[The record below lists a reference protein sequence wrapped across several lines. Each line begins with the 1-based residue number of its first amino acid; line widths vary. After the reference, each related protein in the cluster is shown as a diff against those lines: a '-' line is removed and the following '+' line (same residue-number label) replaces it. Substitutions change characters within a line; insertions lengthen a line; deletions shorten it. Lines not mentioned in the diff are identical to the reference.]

1 MAPTDESSGEGK
13 GAEECCVIHAGQS
26 LVMRMSMS
34 CEEEEAL
41 RIEVREV

>member
-1 MAPTDESSGEGK
+1 MQ
-13 GAEECCVIHAGQS
+13 AGQS

-41 RIEVREV
+41 RMEVREVYA